1 MNPMSSAVTVR
12 PRYLHS
18 LTLSLLAMPEC
29 GKVKNGTQGLDVMG
43 CDRFYALTFRQ
54 TGGASVSGFPAAR
67 STWA

>member
-1 MNPMSSAVTVR
+1 
-12 PRYLHS
+12 
-18 LTLSLLAMPEC
+18 MPEC